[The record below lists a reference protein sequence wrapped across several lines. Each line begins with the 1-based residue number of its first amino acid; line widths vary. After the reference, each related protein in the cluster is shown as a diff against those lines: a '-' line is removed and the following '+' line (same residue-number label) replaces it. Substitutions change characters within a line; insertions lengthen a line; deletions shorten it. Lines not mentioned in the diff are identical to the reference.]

1 MWFRPS
7 VVMKIIGSE
16 SDEYIEV
23 FAAEFNI
30 NTDLHHKDE
39 HRGLVWNGP
48 ELVHVQVN
56 V

>member
-1 MWFRPS
+1 MLVLAYVRAI
-7 VVMKIIGSE
+7 KE

-23 FAAEFNI
+23 FAAEFSI